1 MGSLTLPE
9 RGTVYLDAQILI
21 YSVER
26 HPRYAERLRALW
38 NAVDE
43 ERLRVYSSE
52 LTYLETLVL
61 PLRRGDS
68 QLISDYE
75 SFLEKAMTALLPISR
90 NILLEAARLRASLS
104 SLRTPDALH
113 AASALSA
120 GLDAFLTN
128 DHAFLKV
135 PGLNVV
141 LLDQLP

>member
-90 NILLEAARLRASLS
+90 NILLETARLRASLS